1 MTRLLSQKS
10 SQTTETWRLLAHLV
24 QERDV
29 LQGEFQRK
37 ALQERCYATAYLNS
51 GDSIEAVE
59 LRRMI
64 TSGGKTYLEEQSA
77 PMSSFAT

>member
-1 MTRLLSQKS
+1 
-10 SQTTETWRLLAHLV
+10 LAHLV

-37 ALQERCYATAYLNS
+37 ALQERCYATAYLN
-51 GDSIEAVE
+51 GGEGTDAVE

-64 TSGGKTYLEEQSA
+64 TAGGKTYLEEQSVFNIT
-77 PMSSFAT
+77 PSPVSQERD